1 MKLEDVAILEDGN
14 RFVASCKID
23 VDGHLFSLVLSNTLK
38 QTEIDKSYVAFDNV
52 DNVIEEASQIDQDS
66 RFYDEFLVLQAA
78 LTDHITNQDSQIIA

>member
-38 QTEIDKSYVAFDNV
+38 QSEIGSPRKIGD
-52 DNVIEEASQIDQDS
+52 DS
-66 RFYDEFLVLQAA
+66 CRMPMA
-78 LTDHITNQDSQIIA
+78 